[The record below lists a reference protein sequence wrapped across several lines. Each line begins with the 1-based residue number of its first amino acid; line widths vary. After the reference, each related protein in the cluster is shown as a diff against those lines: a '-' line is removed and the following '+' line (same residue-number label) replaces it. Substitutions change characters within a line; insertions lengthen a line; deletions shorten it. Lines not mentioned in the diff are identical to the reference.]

1 MLSFVNYVNSFQVQ
15 DRKFQV
21 FFSVYKTVPSSED
34 TEKRLLQEK
43 RKKKQERDY
52 YFPQSKCLLGVCSVY
67 THMLLY

>member
-43 RKKKQERDY
+43 RKKKKRER
-52 YFPQSKCLLGVCSVY
+52 LLLSPEQMSSRG
-67 THMLLY
+67 L